1 MTCGHCVSSVS
12 EELQEIDGVREVDV
26 DLATGAVT
34 VHSDE
39 PVPADALEA
48 AVREA
53 GYQLA

>member
-1 MTCGHCVSSVS
+1 MS